1 MNHHGCLINKAR
13 FDTLNL
19 SRGMAAAACLGF
31 FFFFLWI
38 RLLFFSLG
46 PFIKGVF
53 SWVNIGEGRVC
64 VCVCVAFDKL

>member
-31 FFFFLWI
+31 YGSGCCFSVWGHLLRRFLVGLI
-38 RLLFFSLG
+38 LE
-46 PFIKGVF
+46 KD
-53 SWVNIGEGRVC
+53 GR
-64 VCVCVAFDKL
+64 VCVAFDKL